1 MASGAYLYDLGL
13 TPYGE
18 ALAVMQELAA
28 ARTQQAIPDTVMLL
42 EHEPV
47 ITLGSRAVR
56 AEELPLPAEEYESAA
71 SSRRG
76 RPRRALDLP
85 RTGPARLLSDPRPL
99 IARARPAPLRPLP
112 GGGARRHARRARHRR
127 PTLEGSHASGVWAG
141 ERKIASI
148 GVRCARWVTS
158 HGLALNVDLDLGVYD
173 LFDACGLGGAPFT
186 SLARETG
193 EPVTTAGVREP
204 LLRHLSEALEIELD
218 PLPAT
223 EGAGA
228 LVTFS
233 ASGRRG

>member
-1 MASGAYLYDLGL
+1 MTGAYLYELGL
-13 TPYGE
+13 TPYRD

-56 AEELPLPAEEYESAA
+56 AEELPLADEEYEARGIEIVEVGRGGRSTYHGPGQLVCYPILDL
-71 SSRRG
+71 SDRG
-76 RPRRALDLP
+76 RDLRRYVGALEQ
-85 RTGPARLLSDPRPL
+85 TL
-99 IARARPAPLRPLP
+99 IA
-112 GGGARRHARRARHRR
+112 
-127 PTLEGSHASGVWAG
+127 TLADFGVEGRTIEGQHASGVWAG
-141 ERKIASI
+141 DRKIASI

-158 HGLALNVDLDLGVYD
+158 HGLSLNVDLDLGVYEA
-173 LFDACGLGGAPFT
+173 FDACGLGGARFT

-193 EPVTTAGVREP
+193 EAVTTAQVREP
-204 LLRHLSEALEIELD
+204 LLRRLSEVLELDLD

-228 LVTFS
+228 LV
-233 ASGRRG
+233 

>member
-1 MASGAYLYDLGL
+1 MTGAYLYELGL
-13 TPYGE
+13 TPYRD

-56 AEELPLPAEEYESAA
+56 AEELPLADEEYEARGIEIVEVGRGGRSTYHGPGQLVCYPILDL
-71 SSRRG
+71 SDRG
-76 RPRRALDLP
+76 RDLRRYVGALEQ
-85 RTGPARLLSDPRPL
+85 TL
-99 IARARPAPLRPLP
+99 IA
-112 GGGARRHARRARHRR
+112 
-127 PTLEGSHASGVWAG
+127 TLADFGVEGRTIEGQHASGVWAG
-141 ERKIASI
+141 DRKIASI

-158 HGLALNVDLDLGVYD
+158 HGLSLNVDLDLGVYD
-173 LFDACGLGGAPFT
+173 LFDACGLGAAPFT

-193 EPVTTAGVREP
+193 ETVTTAQVREP
-204 LLRHLSEALEIELD
+204 LLRRLAEVLELELD

-228 LVTFS
+228 LV
-233 ASGRRG
+233 